1 MAFLRIRLPS
11 PPAPDTASGMPA
23 TPATEGR
30 LVEWL
35 LRTIAV
41 VVMGFVVMTWGRFW
55 WANPARWTALLLLVS
70 ESYTL
75 ALVLVARRATTRDLS
90 VPAIVASAYALGF
103 LLLLRPDG
111 TTHLVPEAVGAALQ
125 VASIGW
131 QFTAKITLGRS
142 FGILPARRGLVTAGP
157 YRLVRHP
164 IYFGYLIGH
173 VGFILANFSWR
184 NAAVLALLYAAQ
196 AVRVQ
201 REEAVLAK
209 AEPAYRDYQRRVR
222 WRLLPLVW

>member
-1 MAFLRIRLPS
+1 MAFPRISLSS
-11 PPAPDTASGMPA
+11 PPASGVDAA
-23 TPATEGR
+23 TPATSAPEGR

-35 LRTIAV
+35 LRAIAAA
-41 VVMGFVVMTWGRFW
+41 VMGFVVLIWGRVW
-55 WANPARWTALLLLVS
+55 WADPARWTALLLLVS

-90 VPAIVASAYALGF
+90 APAIVTSAYALGF
-103 LLLLRPDG
+103 LLFLQPGG
-111 TTHLVPEAVGAALQ
+111 TTHLVPEVAGATLQ
-125 VASIGW
+125 VASICW
-131 QFTAKITLGRS
+131 QFSAKIVLGRS

-164 IYFGYLIGH
+164 IYFGYLVGH
-173 VGFILANFSWR
+173 LGFILANFNWR

-196 AVRVQ
+196 AVRLL

-209 AEPAYRDYQRRVR
+209 SEPAYRDYQQRVR
-222 WRLLPLVW
+222 WRLVPLVW